1 MGNNLHIVAPLTA
14 RFQYGGMCD
23 FSGCDS
29 KVQIKEEIAV
39 IILFDILKRIEKG
52 KIDEGRPGSGQE
64 EEKRKDTTIISYRN

>member
-1 MGNNLHIVAPLTA
+1 MGHKLPIVVRSPA

-23 FSGCDS
+23 FAGCDS
-29 KVQIKEEIAV
+29 KVQIKEEIAA
-39 IILFDILKRIEKG
+39 IILFDILRRIEKG